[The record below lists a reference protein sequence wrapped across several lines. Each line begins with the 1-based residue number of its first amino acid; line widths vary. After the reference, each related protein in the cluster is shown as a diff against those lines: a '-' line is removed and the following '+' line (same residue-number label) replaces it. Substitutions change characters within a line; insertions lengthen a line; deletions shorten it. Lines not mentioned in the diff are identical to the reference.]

1 MIGGAP
7 RSEVLGQIAP
17 LTASLD
23 DIEDPVE
30 QLAERVLAWPSRL
43 AGLGETIVDE
53 LPFAVRQIRCVSH
66 PQSAG
71 ASGQK
76 STAKYAVL
84 LGFLSF
90 QTGSKAGAGQRWIG
104 SNCRLAAGRRDGL

>member
-1 MIGGAP
+1 MGVNLLQQTIVLPQPEIMVGSAP

-23 DIEDPVE
+23 DKENPVE
-30 QLAERVLAWPSRL
+30 QFPEGMLAWPSRF
-43 AGLGETIVDE
+43 AGLGQTIVDE

-66 PQSAG
+66 PQSGG

-84 LGFLSF
+84 LGFLEF
-90 QTGSKAGAGQRWIG
+90 
-104 SNCRLAAGRRDGL
+104 SNRL

>member
-1 MIGGAP
+1 
-7 RSEVLGQIAP
+7 
-17 LTASLD
+17 
-23 DIEDPVE
+23 
-30 QLAERVLAWPSRL
+30 
-43 AGLGETIVDE
+43 

-66 PQSAG
+66 PQFAG

-90 QTGSKAGAGQRWIG
+90 QTGSKLSIPPDFDVIRG
-104 SNCRLAAGRRDGL
+104 LARFEDMKNILQPD

>member
-1 MIGGAP
+1 MSVNLLPQTIVLPQPEIMVGGAP
-7 RSEVLGQIAP
+7 RSKVLGQIAP

-23 DIEDPVE
+23 DIENSVE
-30 QLAERVLAWPSRL
+30 QLAERVLAWPSLR

-53 LPFAVRQIRCVSH
+53 LPFGVRQIRCVSH
-66 PQSAG
+66 PQSGG

-84 LGFLSF
+84 LGFF
-90 QTGSKAGAGQRWIG
+90 EF
-104 SNCRLAAGRRDGL
+104 SNRL